1 MPNKKTICAGLT
13 IESAL
18 YSSVL

>member
-13 IESAL
+13 TESAL